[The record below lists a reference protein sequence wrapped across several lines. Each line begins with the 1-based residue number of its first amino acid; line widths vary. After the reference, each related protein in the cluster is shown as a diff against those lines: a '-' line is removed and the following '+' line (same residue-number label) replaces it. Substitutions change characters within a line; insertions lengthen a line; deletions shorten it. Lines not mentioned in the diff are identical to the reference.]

1 MENKT
6 EQVKQELRQLPIK
19 ELTNKIEY
27 YSSFEPRGM
36 NYQNMLNL
44 YEAEL
49 ERRFLAWEAC
59 EV

>member
-1 MENKT
+1 MTTVEF
-6 EQVKQELRQLPIK
+6 KQSLRTLPIK
-19 ELTNKIEY
+19 EITDKIEY
-27 YSSFEPRGM
+27 YTKFEPRGV

>member
-1 MENKT
+1 MTTEFKQSLKT
-6 EQVKQELRQLPIK
+6 LPIK
-19 ELTNKIEY
+19 ELTDKIEY
-27 YSSFEPRGM
+27 YSKFEPRGI

>member
-1 MENKT
+1 MEKKT
-6 EQVKQELRQLPIK
+6 EEFKQSLRALPIK
-19 ELTNKIEY
+19 EITDKIEY
-27 YSSFEPRGM
+27 YSGFEPKGM

-49 ERRFLAWEAC
+49 ERRFLSWEAC

>member
-1 MENKT
+1 MPTVEFKQT
-6 EQVKQELRQLPIK
+6 LRTLPVKEI
-19 ELTNKIEY
+19 TDKIEY
-27 YSSFEPRGM
+27 YSGFEPRGV
-36 NYQNMLNL
+36 NYQTMLDL

>member
-1 MENKT
+1 MDLKT
-6 EQVKQELRQLPIK
+6 IPIK
-19 ELTNKIEY
+19 ELTDKIEY
-27 YSSFEPRGM
+27 YSKFEPRGL

>member
-1 MENKT
+1 MTT
-6 EQVKQELRQLPIK
+6 EQFKQSLRTLPIK
-19 ELTNKIEY
+19 ELTDKIEY
-27 YSSFEPRGM
+27 YTKFEPRGM

-44 YEAEL
+44 YESEL